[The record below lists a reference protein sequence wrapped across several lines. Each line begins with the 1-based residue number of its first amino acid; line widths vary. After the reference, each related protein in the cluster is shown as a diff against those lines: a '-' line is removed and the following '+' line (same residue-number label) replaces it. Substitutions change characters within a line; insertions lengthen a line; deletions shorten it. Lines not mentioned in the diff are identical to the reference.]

1 MGLDPLPELNDA
13 YEKLVV
19 SGSRPSALL
28 TVALCHACLDSI
40 LAYHNQPPPHTD
52 DDESKRLPPPPR
64 SLTEVLRLAQGVV
77 QEHPGRRDVWICL
90 ARTYAAMRIP
100 DRALAAL
107 NLMPAPPD
115 DIDEIA
121 GTFVNL
127 PRRGARDDDD
137 DDDDD
142 DDAVSRG
149 PSP

>member
-64 SLTEVLRLAQGVV
+64 SLTEVLRLAQGVLP
-77 QEHPGRRDVWICL
+77 EHLSTCL
-90 ARTYAAMRIP
+90 AAELETTTTTMTTTTRWNRMSCTLNRRAAPWRTIQPWLR
-100 DRALAAL
+100 L
-107 NLMPAPPD
+107 
-115 DIDEIA
+115 
-121 GTFVNL
+121 
-127 PRRGARDDDD
+127 RR
-137 DDDDD
+137 
-142 DDAVSRG
+142 S
-149 PSP
+149 